1 MASLCSLESSNII
14 FFLFFLIRKEAQEIH
29 KGELPETVERRK
41 AHLTKNTHYTIKILE
56 IV

>member
-1 MASLCSLESSNII
+1 MASLCSLESSNIR